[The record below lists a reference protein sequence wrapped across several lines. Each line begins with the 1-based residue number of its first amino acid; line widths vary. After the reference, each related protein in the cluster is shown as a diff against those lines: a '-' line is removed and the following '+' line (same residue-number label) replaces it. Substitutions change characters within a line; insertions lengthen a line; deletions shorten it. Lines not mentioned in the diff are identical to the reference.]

1 MLTRPMLLNRLERHR
16 ENLEHARW
24 RVEFVLSLLDSH
36 RRMLTRRD
44 AEWRQKETEYLKQL
58 AAAQVELERLDN
70 HEAMRWREQRECTGK
85 SA

>member
-1 MLTRPMLLNRLERHR
+1 MPLNRHERHR

-36 RRMLTRRD
+36 RGMLTKRN
-44 AEWRQKETEYLKQL
+44 AEWQQKETDYLKQL
-58 AAAQVELERLDN
+58 ATAQIELEHLDK
-70 HEAMRWREQRECTGK
+70 HEVMRWREDRETSQH